1 MVDSTLMYELTP
13 NKLSRQEQV
22 RNNAKKYYAKRIE
35 ENQEF
40 YQKEKIRIREYNKN
54 KYREDPEYAEKVK
67 AKRREYYK
75 RMKEIQMSAQI

>member
-1 MVDSTLMYELTP
+1 MVDSTLMNDITP
-13 NKLSRQEQV
+13 IKPSRQQQV

-35 ENQEF
+35 ENLEF

-75 RMKEIQMSAQI
+75 RMKEKQLSA